1 MSCVPAD
8 AAFLNITGRY
18 YVRRCDG
25 LDPEES
31 LEDGTAGPS
40 RFKHATG
47 ALLLEAPNGTNARA
61 IIMMRGIVA
70 VTPPFAH
77 HTPELFPQSRGA
89 KPMDGLFQFV
99 GGEIIQGGA
108 RQPMGWRAIQGT
120 HCDLKLQISS
130 KVDANGDA
138 ILPQRRGPPLPED
151 VLDPRVLADLL
162 PFGQILR
169 SVERENPLVAHAAL
183 FYFR

>member
-1 MSCVPAD
+1 MSGVPAH

-18 YVRRCDG
+18 YVRRCNAM
-25 LDPEES
+25 DPEES
-31 LEDGTAGPS
+31 LQDGTKGPS
-40 RFKHATG
+40 RFERATG

-61 IIMMRGIVA
+61 VIVMKGIA
-70 VTPPFAH
+70 ASTAPFAH
-77 HTPELFPQSRGA
+77 HTPELIPLSQPSA
-89 KPMDGLFQFV
+89 KPVAGFFHFV
-99 GGEIIQGGA
+99 GGEIVLGGA
-108 RQPMGWRAIQGT
+108 RRLMGHIRDVI

-162 PFGQILR
+162 PLDQILGR
-169 SVERENPLVAHAAL
+169 V
-183 FYFR
+183 